1 MRSVLYVGGKTTI
14 NGKGIHREF
23 SSKKFAVRFLMEHFE
38 QLPDKV
44 TIEETIELFL
54 AKDFESE
61 VKSRYPD
68 TANFKMLDIWRRQ
81 VKFSNASR

>member
-14 NGKGIHREF
+14 NGKGIYREF

-61 VKSRYPD
+61 VKSRFLQQAQGY
-68 TANFKMLDIWRRQ
+68 
-81 VKFSNASR
+81 V